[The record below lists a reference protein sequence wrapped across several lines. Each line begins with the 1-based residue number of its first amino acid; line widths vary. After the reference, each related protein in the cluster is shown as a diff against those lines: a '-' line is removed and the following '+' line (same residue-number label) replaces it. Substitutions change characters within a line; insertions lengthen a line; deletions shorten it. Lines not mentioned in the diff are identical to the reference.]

1 MYGKMWDN
9 IDRHILVVWQSVG
22 VLVGA
27 FAALVLSEKGTLPID
42 YSATLVVLVSAWQ
55 IAHVFD
61 ASWWFNRNQ
70 LIVTNIE
77 RQFLTVED
85 SRHIHS
91 YFLKHRKP
99 KILEHY
105 KIQVTFGSAVAAVVL
120 IYHFVK
126 KVYSTVPETTATVDL
141 IIMSLPYIVFVLSA
155 VGLCSFYKRQ
165 RCVYIKLQQTSP
177 GKDLS
182 EEATSE

>member
-22 VLVGA
+22 VLAGA
-27 FAALVLSEKGTLPID
+27 FAALVLTEKGTLPID

-61 ASWWFNRNQ
+61 ASWWFNRNL
-70 LIVTNIE
+70 LIVANIE
-77 RQFLTVED
+77 RQFLTLDD
-85 SRHIHS
+85 SHQIHC
-91 YFLKHRKP
+91 YFMKHRKA
-99 KILEHY
+99 KILDHY
-105 KIQVTFGSAVAAVVL
+105 KIQVIFGTAVSVLIL

-126 KVYSTVPETTATVDL
+126 QIYPTVPSDKATIDL
-141 IIMSLPYIVFVLSA
+141 IIMSLPYVVFLASA
-155 VGLCSFYKRQ
+155 GGLCRFYKRQ
-165 RCVYIKLQQTSP
+165 RDAHVKLQKASP

-182 EEATSE
+182 ARQNS